1 MLLSS
6 LVRNAGRLS
15 SSSLLRGAGAINGN
29 VGSLRNNSEGKE
41 MTIRDALREGLS
53 EEMELNEKVFLMG
66 EEVGQY
72 DGAYKVTKGL
82 LNKFGEKRVLD
93 SPISE
98 MGFAGVG
105 VGAAMGGLVPV
116 VEFMTWNF
124 AMQAIDQI
132 INSAAKAR
140 YMSGGMIDCPIV
152 FRGPNGPP
160 TSVGAQ
166 HSQCFAAWYGSCP
179 GLKVVAPYSCDD
191 AKGLLKASIRDPNP
205 VVFLES
211 ELLYNYKFPL
221 SPEAQSSDYVIPIGE
236 AKIEREGH
244 DVTIVTFSRITRNCL
259 EAAEKLAAEGISCEV
274 INLRT
279 IRPLDVGTIINSV
292 NKTHRC
298 VTVEEGWPQSGIGS
312 EIAALLME
320 YAFDSLDAPMERVTG
335 ADVPMP
341 YSTPIEDLAMVQTDN
356 VVAAVKRVCYPLG
369 NQ

>member
-1 MLLSS
+1 MLSS
-6 LVRNAGRLS
+6 FMRNAGRIGS
-15 SSSLLRGAGAINGN
+15 SARFVAGMNGS
-29 VGSLRNNSEGKE
+29 VGSVRNNSEDKV
-41 MTIRDALREGLS
+41 MTVRDALRDALA
-53 EEMELNEKVFLMG
+53 EEMEHNPNVFLMG

-82 LNKFGEKRVLD
+82 LSKFGEKRVLD

-132 INSAAKAR
+132 INSGAKIR
-140 YMSGGMIDCPIV
+140 YMSGGMVDCPVV

-160 TSVGAQ
+160 TAVGAQ

-179 GLKVVAPYSCDD
+179 GLKVVAPYDCED

-211 ELLYNYKFPL
+211 ELSYNQKFAL
-221 SPEAQSSDYVIPIGE
+221 SPEAQSPDFIIPIGQ

-244 DVTIVTFSRITRNCL
+244 DVTIVTFSRITKNCL
-259 EAAEKLAAEGISCEV
+259 EAAEQLAAQGISCEV

-320 YAFDSLDAPMERVTG
+320 YAFDTLDAPMERVTG

-341 YSTPIEDLAMVQTDN
+341 YSTAIEQLAMV
-356 VVAAVKRVCYPLG
+356 
-369 NQ
+369 